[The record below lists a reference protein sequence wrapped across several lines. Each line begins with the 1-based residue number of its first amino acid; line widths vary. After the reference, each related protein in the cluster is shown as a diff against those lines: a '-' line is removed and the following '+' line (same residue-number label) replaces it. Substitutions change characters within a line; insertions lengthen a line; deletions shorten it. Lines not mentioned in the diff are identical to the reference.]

1 MGTKNLTNLSNLL
14 SLDNEIG
21 TGTKPP
27 RLVSGDNFQDWKFRF
42 QSFIKYT
49 DPKLWRSIEEG
60 PFVPSFQS
68 ELNGPLVPKDPELYT
83 DNDILMMEKDEKAY
97 ASITMALSTDVAHG
111 FKEHKTAKELWN
123 ALVERFEGNED
134 MRESRKDMLRQRFNM
149 FNHIKGESLEA
160 QLNRFTHLMTEMT
173 SSGIEMTKGEVNKK
187 LLNSLPYTWN
197 SNCTTIKRTKDMYKT
212 SLSELISIINSY
224 DMDDKQRALNHAS
237 SMGIAP
243 TSENSALLSAI
254 NHQSSG
260 MHHYQPPS
268 SHGVPFETAFLSSG
282 QAGSVPKVNPE
293 SEENLLLFKGF
304 MNSYNAFIA
313 GELAPSNL
321 TQDNLEQ
328 INPADVE
335 EMDIS
340 WQMAMAVFRAKKF
353 IKKYGRNSF
362 GNAPG
367 KKLGFDKSK
376 LRCYN
381 CDQPGHFAREC
392 KQPKVAKEGGEK
404 KPEEKSG
411 NTAAGGSASTSK
423 ALVTQETDSYD
434 WSDQV
439 QELELTLSH
448 AFMAEVD
455 DKQKEVTE
463 NLCSTSCINKV
474 FKYRSH
480 NESLIK
486 ELNKLKYF
494 NSEFLKNEGIFK
506 RKLEAESR
514 DVARLKELL
523 SDKESN
529 YREARRKIDELTLE
543 LDQVKSQLSKS
554 SIKCER
560 FDYSS
565 KVLENMTSMRFR
577 EKRGSGIGYSECAPP
592 FNQNY
597 SCMPRINT
605 SIDDLELDSSYACD
619 FPTEPVVISAD
630 PVITDDSE
638 VCAEKLSVA
647 GLKEEKV
654 ERSAG
659 RSTDCSSSTSKS
671 FFVPTIDLNRKF
683 DEINI
688 NINDMPKHFQKT
700 FAIKSTLSPLTTQTA
715 PAHPTVTK
723 EESSLLNPN
732 CEPYIPTSFSSQSN
746 CDVKPFD
753 PIEFHQKVCCYACG
767 KPGHIARHCLHRPTD
782 FFYGKN
788 QKVIPKAKSVNKHAR
803 NVPSSKPK
811 ATSQKGKPSKLK
823 HVWYVDSGCSRHMT
837 GDFSQLHEVT
847 PFNGGYVSFA
857 GDKGGRISMK
867 GTVTNGTLS
876 FEDVYYVEELNH
888 SLLSV
893 SQICD
898 KSFSTHFTNKECLIL
913 KPGFVVPEKWILMR
927 TPRINNAYIIDMSSD
942 SFTENTCLFSKASEH
957 DCLLWHRRLG
967 HVNLKNLNRLAK
979 GDHVIG
985 LPSKDFS
992 TIEKCIACA
1001 KGKQHKRP
1009 HKPKLFNSISS
1020 VLQLLHM
1027 DLFGPIN
1034 VMSIGKK
1041 SYCLVVTDDY
1051 SRFTWVF
1058 FLAKKD
1064 EAPEILKKQYSA
1076 ARTPQQNGVAERRNR
1091 TLIEA
1096 ARTMLSESK
1105 LPIFFWA
1112 EAVNTACYVQNRA
1125 LLNKRHHKTPYEILF
1140 NQKPKVGH
1148 FKSFGCPCTLLHTE
1162 PNHKFD
1168 DKADECYFVGYSSER
1183 AAYRVY
1189 NKKTRMIVESYYID
1203 WQEMN
1208 STDAGSGP
1216 NWLFEYD
1223 STFRPFST
1231 PSENA
1236 GGSEQADEFFTGD
1249 DMDYRVDYV
1258 PCDPSHLTVDPPGMY
1273 HRAPPAQPTPVQEVL
1288 PSEPDT
1294 SQSVQPLPET
1304 DQVSSS
1310 SHQTFNNPLFS
1321 DSIPE
1326 EHCVDPGAEASETA
1340 PIDHISS
1347 SSEEQVNNISNLLD
1361 NLAVEEVPTL
1371 GVNKNHPVENIIGPL
1386 SEGVLTRSKSIT
1398 VQNTL
1403 PEETLTRSQSGP
1415 INSCLYSCFI
1425 SQVEPKNVKMALKE
1439 SSWVEAM
1446 QEELMQFEKL
1456 KVWNLVP
1463 LPKGKLPIGTR
1474 WVFRNKRDDS
1484 GVIIRNKARLV
1495 VQGFYQQE
1503 GIDYEEVFA
1512 PVARLEAIRIFLA
1525 YASYMNFT
1533 VYQMDVKTA
1542 FLYGKVK
1549 EEIYVCQPPGFEDS
1563 QYPEHVYKLDKALYG
1578 LHQAPRAWYATLTDH
1593 LLANG
1598 YTRGAIDQTLF
1609 VRKDK
1614 NDLILVQIYVDDIIF
1629 GSTSSALCK
1638 EFEGVMKKK
1647 FEMSAMGEM
1656 TFFLGLQVK
1665 QDCKGVLIHQGKY
1678 VTDILNK
1685 FKMTESKPAST
1696 PMAARPILTS
1706 DLDGEDVDQHLY
1718 RSMIGSL
1725 MYLTASR
1732 PDIMFS
1738 VCQCARYQANPKA
1751 SHLIAVK
1758 RIFRYL
1764 VGKPKLGL
1772 WYPKNSE
1779 FQLFAYSDSDFGGCN
1794 LDRKSTTG
1802 GCQYLGDRLVSWQ
1815 CKKQTTV
1822 STSTAEAEYVAASS
1836 CCSQVIWMQQQ
1847 LLDYGLNFL
1856 DSPIY
1861 CDNEAALQI
1870 VKNPVQHS
1878 KTKHIDIRIHF
1889 IRDCFERKLIH
1900 LEKMAE
1906 LRFVHDHNMTAFLG
1920 EPPAKH
1926 SEFQSMIEGLILSPV
1941 NYAIMEYPQIVT
1953 SFIRDFWSTV
1963 EEGIDADGNI
1973 SIVGKIQGHSI
1984 IITEQIIRDCLQ
1996 FGDKE
2001 SDPVELDQD
2010 EVILEDLD
2018 EEETTKHTSAEEEL
2032 PTFSELFHQQSDE
2045 ELKRKI
2051 DEKDVDKEASAEDLQ
2066 QRKDEWV
2073 FFS

>member
-1 MGTKNLTNLSNLL
+1 MYMFRLESRGIC
-14 SLDNEIG
+14 SLDVL
-21 TGTKPP
+21 KH
-27 RLVSGDNFQDWKFRF
+27 LYSNFQYLYKDYTLLLAFLILTWIPHLLEIIDCDLEDKVSFLIRF
-42 QSFIKYT
+42 ETYKWYQSLSALFI
-49 DPKLWRSIEEG
+49 I
-60 PFVPSFQS
+60 
-68 ELNGPLVPKDPELYT
+68 
-83 DNDILMMEKDEKAY
+83 
-97 ASITMALSTDVAHG
+97 
-111 FKEHKTAKELWN
+111 KTAKELWN
-123 ALVERFEGNED
+123 ALIKGFEGNED

-173 SSGIEMTKGEVNKK
+173 SSGIVMTKGEVNKK
-187 LLNSLPYTWN
+187 LLNSLPNTWN

-243 TSENSALLSAI
+243 MSENSALLSAI
-254 NHQSSG
+254 NLQASG
-260 MHHYQPPS
+260 MQHYQHS
-268 SHGVPFETAFLSSG
+268 SSQSISFETAFLSSG
-282 QAGSVPKVNPE
+282 QAGSVSKINPE

-313 GELAPSNL
+313 GELAPANL

-328 INPADVE
+328 INPAD
-335 EMDIS
+335 
-340 WQMAMAVFRAKKF
+340 KF
-353 IKKYGRNSF
+353 IKRYGGNSF
-362 GNAPG
+362 GNNPG

-376 LRCYN
+376 LWCYN

-392 KQPKVAKEGGEK
+392 KQPKTDKEGEK
-404 KPEEKSG
+404 KSEEKAV
-411 NTAAGGSASTSK
+411 TAAAGGSASTSK

-463 NLCSTSCINKV
+463 NLCSTSCIHKV

-486 ELNKLKYF
+486 EVTKLKYF
-494 NSEFLKNEGIFK
+494 NSEFLKNEGVFK
-506 RKLEAESR
+506 RKLEAEGR

-529 YREARRKIDELTLE
+529 YRDARRKIDELTLE
-543 LDQVKSQLSKS
+543 LDQVKTQLSKTS
-554 SIKCER
+554 VKCEK

-565 KVLENMTSMRFR
+565 KVLENMHA
-577 EKRGSGIGYSECAPP
+577 K
-592 FNQNY
+592 
-597 SCMPRINT
+597 INT
-605 SIDDLELDSSYACD
+605 SVDDLELDSDRACD
-619 FPTEPVVISAD
+619 FPTKPVILTVD
-630 PVITDDSE
+630 PVMTNDSE
-638 VCAEKLSVA
+638 VCAEKLSVTA
-647 GLKEEKV
+647 SEEKEV
-654 ERSAG
+654 ERSAR
-659 RSTDCSSSTSKS
+659 RSTDCSTSTSQS
-671 FFVPTIDLNRKF
+671 SFVPITDFVGKF

-688 NINDMPKHFQKT
+688 KPNDMLKSFQKT
-700 FAIKSTLSPLTTQTA
+700 FAINHVSQSTSSPLTKQA
-715 PAHPTVTK
+715 ALAHSTVIK
-723 EESSLLNPN
+723 EEGSQLNPN
-732 CEPYIPTSFSSQSN
+732 CEPYVPTGSLEQVSSNLSSGQSN

-753 PIEFHQKVCCYACG
+753 PIELHQKVCCFACG
-767 KPGHIARHCLHRPTD
+767 KPSHIARHCLHRPTE

-788 QKVIPKAKSVNKHAR
+788 HKVTPKAKLVNKHVR
-803 NVPSSKPK
+803 TVPSSKPNV
-811 ATSQKGKPSKLK
+811 TSQKGTQTRTPSIAKREKKSNQTQSGFHNQTPRIFKTKIKPVDHGSGSKSKYIENKSDRPKNRSKPRNKGRPSKLK
-823 HVWYVDSGCSRHMT
+823 NVWYVDSGCSWHMT

-847 PFNGGYVSFA
+847 PFNGEYVSFA
-857 GDKGGRISMK
+857 GDKGGKISMK

-927 TPRINNAYIIDMSSD
+927 TPRINNAYIINMNSD

-985 LPSKDFS
+985 LPSKHFS

-1001 KGKQHKRP
+1001 KGKKHKRP

-1027 DLFGPIN
+1027 DLFGPVN

-1041 SYCLVVTDDY
+1041 SYCIVVTDDY

-1064 EAPEILKKQYSA
+1064 ETPEILKKFITLIKNQKNLKVKVIRTDNGTEFRNQTLIDFCDEKGIARQYSA

-1096 ARTMLSESK
+1096 ARTMLFESK

-1125 LLNKRHHKTPYEILF
+1125 LLNKRHQKTPYEILF

-1148 FKSFGCPCTLLHTE
+1148 FNSFGCPCTLLHTE

-1168 DKADECYFVGYSSER
+1168 DKADECYFVGYSSEK

-1216 NWLFEYD
+1216 NWMFEYD
-1223 STFRPFST
+1223 STFRPFNT
-1231 PSENA
+1231 TSEHA
-1236 GGSEQADEFFTGD
+1236 GASEQADDFYKD
-1249 DMDYRVDYV
+1249 DDVDYMVDYV
-1258 PCDPSHLTVDPPGMY
+1258 PCDPKLLSVDPPDMY
-1273 HRAPPAQPTPVQEVL
+1273 NRAPPDQPTPIHEVL

-1310 SHQTFNNPLFS
+1310 SHQTFDNPLFS
-1321 DSIPE
+1321 HNIPE
-1326 EHCVDPGAEASETA
+1326 EHCVDQGATKNEAA
-1340 PIDHISS
+1340 PTNDLSS
-1347 SSEEQVNNISNLLD
+1347 SNDNQLTHLSNLLY
-1361 NLAVEEVPTL
+1361 NLGVEEMATL
-1371 GVNKNHPVENIIGPL
+1371 NINKDHPMENIIGPL
-1386 SEGVLTRSKSIT
+1386 SEGVLTRSRSIPAHN
-1398 VQNTL
+1398 VL
-1403 PEETLTRSQSGP
+1403 PEGTLSRSQSGP

-1446 QEELMQFEKL
+1446 QEELMQFLKL

-1474 WVFRNKRDDS
+1474 WVFRNKRDDL

-1542 FLYGKVK
+1542 FLYGK
-1549 EEIYVCQPPGFEDS
+1549 F
-1563 QYPEHVYKLDKALYG
+1563 DKVLYG
-1578 LHQAPRAWYATLTDH
+1578 LHQAPRAWYATHTDH

-1614 NDLILVQIYVDDIIF
+1614 DDLILVQIYVDDIIF

-1665 QDCKGVLIHQGKY
+1665 QDSKGVLIHQGKY
-1678 VTDILNK
+1678 VTDILTK
-1685 FKMTESKPAST
+1685 FKMMESKPAST
-1696 PMAARPILTS
+1696 PMAARPILSS
-1706 DLDGEDVDQHLY
+1706 DLDGEDVDHLY
-1718 RSMIGSL
+1718 RSMIGSM

-1738 VCQCARYQANPKA
+1738 VCQCAIYQANPKA
-1751 SHLIAVK
+1751 SHLIDVK

-1764 VGKPKLGL
+1764 VGKPHLGL

-1779 FQLFAYSDSDFGGCN
+1779 FRLFAYSDSDFGGCN

-1802 GCQYLGDRLVSWQ
+1802 GCQYLRDRLVSWQ
-1815 CKKQTTV
+1815 CKKQTTI
-1822 STSTAEAEYVAASS
+1822 STSNAEAEYVAASS

-1870 VKNPVQHS
+1870 VKNP
-1878 KTKHIDIRIHF
+1878 T
-1889 IRDCFERKLIH
+1889 
-1900 LEKMAE
+1900 
-1906 LRFVHDHNMTAFLG
+1906 
-1920 EPPAKH
+1920 
-1926 SEFQSMIEGLILSPV
+1926 
-1941 NYAIMEYPQIVT
+1941 
-1953 SFIRDFWSTV
+1953 
-1963 EEGIDADGNI
+1963 
-1973 SIVGKIQGHSI
+1973 I
-1984 IITEQIIRDCLQ
+1984 I
-1996 FGDKE
+1996 
-2001 SDPVELDQD
+2001 
-2010 EVILEDLD
+2010 
-2018 EEETTKHTSAEEEL
+2018 
-2032 PTFSELFHQQSDE
+2032 
-2045 ELKRKI
+2045 
-2051 DEKDVDKEASAEDLQ
+2051 
-2066 QRKDEWV
+2066 
-2073 FFS
+2073 

>member
-1 MGTKNLTNLSNLL
+1 MASKNLTNLSNLL
-14 SLDNEIG
+14 NLDNEIG

-60 PFVPSFQS
+60 PYVPSYQS
-68 ELNGPLVPKDPELYT
+68 EINGPLVPKDPELYT

-254 NHQSSG
+254 NLQSQG
-260 MHHYQPPS
+260 MQHYQPSS

-340 WQMAMAVFRAKKF
+340 WQMAMVVFRAKKF

-404 KPEEKSG
+404 KPEEKLG
-411 NTAAGGSASTSK
+411 NAVAGGNASTSK
-423 ALVTQETDSYD
+423 ALVTQETNSYD

-455 DKQKEVTE
+455 DKQKE
-463 NLCSTSCINKV
+463 
-474 FKYRSH
+474 
-480 NESLIK
+480 
-486 ELNKLKYF
+486 
-494 NSEFLKNEGIFK
+494 
-506 RKLEAESR
+506 
-514 DVARLKELL
+514 
-523 SDKESN
+523 
-529 YREARRKIDELTLE
+529 
-543 LDQVKSQLSKS
+543 
-554 SIKCER
+554 
-560 FDYSS
+560 
-565 KVLENMTSMRFR
+565 
-577 EKRGSGIGYSECAPP
+577 
-592 FNQNY
+592 
-597 SCMPRINT
+597 
-605 SIDDLELDSSYACD
+605 
-619 FPTEPVVISAD
+619 
-630 PVITDDSE
+630 
-638 VCAEKLSVA
+638 
-647 GLKEEKV
+647 
-654 ERSAG
+654 
-659 RSTDCSSSTSKS
+659 
-671 FFVPTIDLNRKF
+671 
-683 DEINI
+683 
-688 NINDMPKHFQKT
+688 
-700 FAIKSTLSPLTTQTA
+700 
-715 PAHPTVTK
+715 
-723 EESSLLNPN
+723 LNPN
-732 CEPYIPTSFSSQSN
+732 CEPYIPTGSLEQISSNSSSSQSN

-767 KPGHIARHCLHRPTD
+767 KPGHIARHCLHRPTE

-788 QKVIPKAKSVNKHAR
+788 QKVIPKAKLVNKHVR
-803 NVPSSKPK
+803 TVPSSKPK
-811 ATSQKGKPSKLK
+811 ATSQKGIQTQTPSTAKRHQKSNKTQSGFHKQTPRTFKTKIKPVDQGSGSMPKHIKLNSERPKPKPKDRGKPSKLK

-898 KSFSTHFTNKECLIL
+898 KSFSTHFTNKECLIP

-927 TPRINNAYIIDMSSD
+927 TPRINNAYIINMNSD

-1009 HKPKLFNSISS
+1009 HKPKLFTSISS

-1027 DLFGPIN
+1027 DLFGPVN

-1064 EAPEILKKQYSA
+1064 ETLEILKKFITLIENQKNLKVKVFRTDNGTEFRNQTLIDFCDEKGIARQYSA

-1125 LLNKRHHKTPYEILF
+1125 LLNKRHQKTPYEILF

-1223 STFRPFST
+1223 SIFKPFST

-1236 GGSEQADEFFTGD
+1236 GTSEQANDFYKGD
-1249 DMDYRVDYV
+1249 DVDYRVDYV
-1258 PCDPSHLTVDPPGMY
+1258 PCDPNLLTVDPPGMY
-1273 HRAPPAQPTPVQEVL
+1273 NRDPPVQPTPVQEVL

-1294 SQSVQPLPET
+1294 SQSVQPLPEA
-1304 DQVSSS
+1304 DQISSS
-1310 SHQTFNNPLFS
+1310 SHQTFDNLLFS
-1321 DSIPE
+1321 DNIPE
-1326 EHCVDPGAEASETA
+1326 EHCVDQVTESSENAHTNN
-1340 PIDHISS
+1340 ISS
-1347 SSEEQVNNISNLLD
+1347 SSIDQVNSLSNLLD

-1371 GVNKNHPVENIIGPL
+1371 SINKNHPVENIIGPL
-1386 SEGVLTRSKSIT
+1386 SEGVLTRSRTIT
-1398 VQNTL
+1398 AQNLL
-1403 PEETLTRSQSGP
+1403 PEETTTRSQSGP

-1446 QEELMQFEKL
+1446 QEELMQFQKL
-1456 KVWNLVP
+1456 K
-1463 LPKGKLPIGTR
+1463 
-1474 WVFRNKRDDS
+1474 VFRNKRDDS

-1525 YASYMNFT
+1525 YASFMNFT

-1549 EEIYVCQPPGFEDS
+1549 EEIYVCQPPGFEDP
-1563 QYPEHVYKLDKALYG
+1563 QNPEHVYKLDKALYG

-1614 NDLILVQIYVDDIIF
+1614 DDLILVQIYVDDIIF

-1665 QDCKGVLIHQGKY
+1665 QDSKGVLIHQGKY
-1678 VTDILNK
+1678 VTDILTK
-1685 FKMTESKPAST
+1685 FKMMESKPAST

-1738 VCQCARYQANPKA
+1738 VCQCAKYQANPKA

-1758 RIFRYL
+1758 KIFRYL

-1779 FQLFAYSDSDFGGCN
+1779 FRLFAYSDSDFGGCN

-1836 CCSQVIWMQQQ
+1836 CCSQQPYRSSRIR
-1847 LLDYGLNFL
+1847 YNTPKLNILISGFT
-1856 DSPIY
+1856 SSVTVS
-1861 CDNEAALQI
+1861 NE
-1870 VKNPVQHS
+1870 S
-1878 KTKHIDIRIHF
+1878 
-1889 IRDCFERKLIH
+1889 
-1900 LEKMAE
+1900 
-1906 LRFVHDHNMTAFLG
+1906 
-1920 EPPAKH
+1920 
-1926 SEFQSMIEGLILSPV
+1926 
-1941 NYAIMEYPQIVT
+1941 
-1953 SFIRDFWSTV
+1953 
-1963 EEGIDADGNI
+1963 
-1973 SIVGKIQGHSI
+1973 
-1984 IITEQIIRDCLQ
+1984 
-1996 FGDKE
+1996 
-2001 SDPVELDQD
+2001 
-2010 EVILEDLD
+2010 
-2018 EEETTKHTSAEEEL
+2018 
-2032 PTFSELFHQQSDE
+2032 
-2045 ELKRKI
+2045 
-2051 DEKDVDKEASAEDLQ
+2051 
-2066 QRKDEWV
+2066 
-2073 FFS
+2073 

>member
-1 MGTKNLTNLSNLL
+1 MASKNLTNLSNLL
-14 SLDNEIG
+14 NLDNEIG

-60 PFVPSFQS
+60 PYVPSYQS
-68 ELNGPLVPKDPELYT
+68 EINGPLVPKDPELYT
-83 DNDILMMEKDEKAY
+83 DNDILLMEKDEKAC

-111 FKEHKTAKELWN
+111 FKEHKTAKDQWN

-254 NHQSSG
+254 NLQSQG
-260 MHHYQPPS
+260 MQHYQPS
-268 SHGVPFETAFLSSG
+268 SSNGVPFETAFLSSG

-381 CDQPGHFAREC
+381 YDQPGHFAREC

-411 NTAAGGSASTSK
+411 NAATGGSASTSK
-423 ALVTQETDSYD
+423 ALVTHETDSYD
-434 WSDQV
+434 W
-439 QELELTLSH
+439 
-448 AFMAEVD
+448 
-455 DKQKEVTE
+455 
-463 NLCSTSCINKV
+463 
-474 FKYRSH
+474 R
-480 NESLIK
+480 
-486 ELNKLKYF
+486 
-494 NSEFLKNEGIFK
+494 IFK
-506 RKLEAESR
+506 RKLEVEGQ

-529 YREARRKIDELTLE
+529 YRDARRKIDELALE
-543 LDQVKSQLSKS
+543 LDQVKTQLSKTS
-554 SIKCER
+554 VKCEQ

-565 KVLENMTSMRFR
+565 KVLENMVSIHF
-577 EKRGSGIGYSECAPP
+577 KRDNKGLGYKECAPP
-592 FNQNY
+592 FNHNY

-605 SIDDLELDSSYACD
+605 SVDDLELDSSRACD
-619 FPTEPVVISAD
+619 FPTEPVMHTAD
-630 PVITDDSE
+630 PIMTNDSE
-638 VCAEKLSVA
+638 VCAEKLIVA
-647 GLKEEKV
+647 GLKEKKV

-659 RSTDCSSSTSKS
+659 KSTECSTSTSKS
-671 FFVPTIDLNRKF
+671 SFVPKTDFVGKF
-683 DEINI
+683 DEIDI
-688 NINDMPKHFQKT
+688 NLNDMLKHFQKT
-700 FAIKSTLSPLTTQTA
+700 FAIKSTFSPLTTQTA
-715 PAHPTVTK
+715 PAHSTVTK

-732 CEPYIPTSFSSQSN
+732 CKPYIPTSSSIQSN
-746 CDVKPFD
+746 CDVKSFD

-767 KPGHIARHCLHRPTD
+767 KPGHIARHCLHRPTE

-788 QKVIPKAKSVNKHAR
+788 QKVIPKAKPVNKHVR
-803 NVPSSKPK
+803 ILPSSKPK
-811 ATSQKGKPSKLK
+811 ATSQKETQTQTSSTAKRHKKSNKPPSNFHRQTQRIFKIKTKPVNQGSGSMTK
-823 HVWYVDSGCSRHMT
+823 HIRYNSDRPKNRPKPKPKDRVSSITKVPKPVMVW
-837 GDFSQLHEVT
+837 LHEVT

-857 GDKGGRISMK
+857 GDNGGRISMK

-927 TPRINNAYIIDMSSD
+927 TPRINNAYIINMNSN
-942 SFTENTCLFSKASEH
+942 SFTVNTCLFSKASKH

-979 GDHVIG
+979 GDHIIG

-1009 HKPKLFNSISS
+1009 HRPKLFNSISS
-1020 VLQLLHM
+1020 IHLGIL
-1027 DLFGPIN
+1027 
-1034 VMSIGKK
+1034 SK
-1041 SYCLVVTDDY
+1041 
-1051 SRFTWVF
+1051 
-1058 FLAKKD
+1058 KKD
-1064 EAPEILKKQYSA
+1064 ETPEILKKFITLIENQRNLKVKVIRIDNGTEFRNQTLIDFCDEKGIARQYSA
-1076 ARTPQQNGVAERRNR
+1076 ARTPQQNGVAERRDR

-1125 LLNKRHHKTPYEILF
+1125 LLNKRHQKTPYEILF
-1140 NQKPKVGH
+1140 NQKLKVGH

-1168 DKADECYFVGYSSER
+1168 DKADECYFVGYSFEK

-1189 NKKTRMIVESYYID
+1189 NKKTRVIVESYYID

-1208 STDAGSGP
+1208 STDASSGP
-1216 NWLFEYD
+1216 NWMFEYD
-1223 STFRPFST
+1223 STFRPFSAT
-1231 PSENA
+1231 SENA
-1236 GGSEQADEFFTGD
+1236 GASGQADEFYTGD
-1249 DMDYRVDYV
+1249 DVDYRVGYV

-1273 HRAPPAQPTPVQEVL
+1273 NRAPPAQPTPIHEVL

-1294 SQSVQPLPET
+1294 SQSVQPLPDT
-1304 DQVSSS
+1304 DQTSSS
-1310 SHQTFNNPLFS
+1310 SHQTFDNPLFS

-1326 EHCVDPGAEASETA
+1326 EHCVDHGAEASETA
-1340 PIDHISS
+1340 PIDNISS
-1347 SSEEQVNNISNLLD
+1347 SSEAQVDNISNLLD
-1361 NLAVEEVPTL
+1361 NLAVDEVPTL
-1371 GVNKNHPVENIIGPL
+1371 SINKNHPVENIIGPL
-1386 SEGVLTRSKSIT
+1386 SEGVLTRSRST
-1398 VQNTL
+1398 AARNML
-1403 PEETLTRSQSGP
+1403 PEETISRSQSGP

-1425 SQVEPKNVKMALKE
+1425 SQVEPMNVKMALKE

-1446 QEELMQFEKL
+1446 QEELMQFQKL

-1463 LPKGKLPIGTR
+1463 LPKGKLPIETK

-1533 VYQMDVKTA
+1533 VYQMDVKTT

-1563 QYPEHVYKLDKALYG
+1563 QFPDHVYKLDKALYG

-1614 NDLILVQIYVDDIIF
+1614 DDLILVQIYVDDIIF
-1629 GSTSSALCK
+1629 GSTCSALCK

-1665 QDCKGVLIHQGKY
+1665 QDPKGVLINQGKY
-1678 VTDILNK
+1678 VTDILTK
-1685 FKMTESKPAST
+1685 FKMMDSKPAST

-1706 DLDGEDVDQHLY
+1706 DSEGEEVDQHLY

-1725 MYLTASR
+1725 MCLTASR

-1794 LDRKSTTG
+1794 LDTKSTTG

-1822 STSTAEAEYVAASS
+1822 STSTAEAEYVTASS

-1856 DSPIY
+1856 DSPIF
-1861 CDNEAALQI
+1861 CDNEAAL
-1870 VKNPVQHS
+1870 
-1878 KTKHIDIRIHF
+1878 
-1889 IRDCFERKLIH
+1889 
-1900 LEKMAE
+1900 
-1906 LRFVHDHNMTAFLG
+1906 
-1920 EPPAKH
+1920 
-1926 SEFQSMIEGLILSPV
+1926 
-1941 NYAIMEYPQIVT
+1941 
-1953 SFIRDFWSTV
+1953 
-1963 EEGIDADGNI
+1963 
-1973 SIVGKIQGHSI
+1973 
-1984 IITEQIIRDCLQ
+1984 
-1996 FGDKE
+1996 
-2001 SDPVELDQD
+2001 
-2010 EVILEDLD
+2010 
-2018 EEETTKHTSAEEEL
+2018 
-2032 PTFSELFHQQSDE
+2032 
-2045 ELKRKI
+2045 
-2051 DEKDVDKEASAEDLQ
+2051 
-2066 QRKDEWV
+2066 
-2073 FFS
+2073 